1 MNTTDNPLAEGQGTL
16 YAPPSAV
23 VEDIGDGFRAGEEVV
38 YAGFWRRTA
47 ALFIDATIVSIAF
60 YAVLIAGM
68 LAIGIGRLGGLEN
81 AGSLGNGAIGGIVAL
96 IYLAYPI
103 ISALYYVGMESSGTQ
118 ATLGKMAVGVKVTNA
133 EGRRLGKGQALG
145 RWFAHLLCYLTLYIG
160 YIMAGFT
167 ERKRGLHD
175 MVASTLVVDRWAFTH
190 DPARQQ
196 KGLGTV
202 AIIVLIL
209 GGLLVVAYIGII
221 VAAIAIPAYQ
231 TYVERAAT
239 GG

>member
-1 MNTTDNPLAEGQGTL
+1 MNAIDNPPDEGNGSL

-23 VEDIGDGFRAGEEVV
+23 VEDVGDGFRSGDEVV

-47 ALFIDATIVSIAF
+47 ALFIDSMLVGVAYYAIVI
-60 YAVLIAGM
+60 VGM
-68 LAIGIGRLGGLEN
+68 LVIGIGGMGGLEN
-81 AGSLGNGAIGGIVAL
+81 IDSLGGGAIGGFLAV
-96 IYLAYPI
+96 IYLAYPLV
-103 ISALYYVGMESSGTQ
+103 SGLYYIGMESSGTQ
-118 ATLGKMAVGVKVTNA
+118 ATLGKMAVGIKVTDA
-133 EGRRLGKGQALG
+133 DGRRLGRGRALG
-145 RWFAHLLCYLTLYIG
+145 RWASHLLCYMTLYNG

-190 DPARQQ
+190 DPGRQQ

-209 GGLLVVAYIGII
+209 GALLIVAYIAIM
-221 VAAIAIPAYQ
+221 AAIALPAYQ
-231 TYVERAAT
+231 SYMERAAA

>member
-1 MNTTDNPLAEGQGTL
+1 MNAIPGPPAEGNDSL
-16 YAPPSAV
+16 YAPPGAL
-23 VEDIGDGFRAGEEVV
+23 VEDMGDGFRSGGEVV

-47 ALFIDATIVSIAF
+47 ALMIDATLVGIAY
-60 YAVLIAGM
+60 YAILIAGM
-68 LAIGIGRLGGLEN
+68 LLIGIGSLAALENIDSLGG
-81 AGSLGNGAIGGIVAL
+81 GALGGILAV
-96 IYLAYPI
+96 IYLAYPLV
-103 ISALYYVGMESSGTQ
+103 SAAYYVGMESSGTQ
-118 ATLGKMAVGVKVTNA
+118 ATLGKMAVGIKVTDA
-133 EGRRLGKGQALG
+133 QGRRIGKGQALG

-175 MVASTLVVDRWAFTH
+175 MVVSTLVVDRWAFTN
-190 DPARQQ
+190 DPGRQQ

-209 GGLLVVAYIGII
+209 GGLLVVAYIAI
-221 VAAIAIPAYQ
+221 VAAIALPAYQ
-231 TYVERAAT
+231 SFVERAAT